1 MLETSINNNNTMSSN
16 QNVKDL
22 GKDMK
27 KGEEK
32 EKKPRGLS
40 RNSKSTTSK
49 NVKAEKNPGKVVADP
64 VDLLFN

>member
-1 MLETSINNNNTMSSN
+1 MSSN

-27 KGEEK
+27 KGDEK
-32 EKKPRGLS
+32 QKKTQVVS
-40 RNSKSTTSK
+40 KNSKSTASK
-49 NVKAEKNPGKVVADP
+49 NVKAGKNPGKVVDDP